1 MQEIYR
7 SLIIIIIIIII
18 IIVVVVVVVII
29 IFPRLANTGL
39 MSSGGQSDFIGR
51 RILLSLG

>member
-18 IIVVVVVVVII
+18 IIVVVII
-29 IFPRLANTGL
+29 ISPRLANTGL
-39 MSSGGQSDFIGR
+39 MSSGGQSDFMGR
-51 RILLSLG
+51 RILLSLGWQSF